1 MKYIKAFFN
10 TTIGICLAIYL
21 FGCFLMYSFSF
32 FSEGSF
38 WEFIYTDYLNL
49 NLFFRQVINAIAGFV
64 ALAVLGVSWIM
75 IAEVKDHFIKQFKE
89 ELEDIE
95 NQENKK

>member
-1 MKYIKAFFN
+1 
-10 TTIGICLAIYL
+10 
-21 FGCFLMYSFSF
+21 MYSLSF

-38 WEFIYTDYLNL
+38 WEFIYIGYLNL

-75 IAEVKDHFIKQFKE
+75 ISEVKDHFIKQFKE